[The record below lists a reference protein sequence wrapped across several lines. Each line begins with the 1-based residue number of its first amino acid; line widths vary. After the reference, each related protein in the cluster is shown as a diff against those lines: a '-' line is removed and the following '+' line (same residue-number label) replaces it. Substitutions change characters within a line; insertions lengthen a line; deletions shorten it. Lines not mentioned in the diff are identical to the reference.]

1 MTAPGD
7 APGGVRHGDETRAET
22 FGPHSAAIGRVGQVI
37 LSLFA
42 GDVGELY
49 GRAKHWS
56 GWNWPPFLLVVTLT
70 TIALVTAPDGPARQ
84 LGWVYAVLGVA
95 VVVSFARVVGVP
107 DGRSGVRRG
116 LMTGGSLLLAVLGLI
131 GMDHYADHG
140 EVAVTGTAR
149 LIPNAPAGNGA
160 EVELFVDNTPR
171 RSTLRLALT
180 AEDSAPGAQT
190 CTPETE
196 FAASLVGGGAP
207 GRAEG
212 IRPGEAVEFPLGGQQ
227 GNVRVR
233 FTVTTD
239 EGCLMRLSVAEA
251 TLHDCHTDA
260 TGGHRAPQNS
270 AG

>member
-1 MTAPGD
+1 
-7 APGGVRHGDETRAET
+7 
-22 FGPHSAAIGRVGQVI
+22 
-37 LSLFA
+37 
-42 GDVGELY
+42 
-49 GRAKHWS
+49 
-56 GWNWPPFLLVVTLT
+56 
-70 TIALVTAPDGPARQ
+70 ARQ

-107 DGRSGVRRG
+107 EGVPEDRSGVRRG

-140 EVAVTGTAR
+140 EVAVTGTAQ
-149 LIPNAPAGNGA
+149 LIPNVPAGNGA

-171 RSTLRLALT
+171 RSMLRLALT
-180 AEDSAPGAQT
+180 VEDSAPGAQT

-196 FAASLVGGGAP
+196 FTASLVGGGAP
-207 GRAEG
+207 ASTEG

-239 EGCLMRLSVAEA
+239 EGCLMRVSVAEA
-251 TLHDCHTDA
+251 TLHD
-260 TGGHRAPQNS
+260 
-270 AG
+270 